1 MQKWDI
7 VYKRFLQA
15 LTIANLYEKEGL
27 YDMKGKILNKK
38 MIFFFG
44 ALGGLLYGYDMGVI
58 SGALLFIKNDIPLTS
73 FTEGLVVSSMLFGA
87 IFGSGFS
94 GPLSD
99 KFGRRRLVFMIS
111 IIFIIGSLV
120 LAFAPNMEA
129 LVVGRLIIGLAV
141 GGSTAIVPV
150 YLSEMAPTESRGSLS
165 SLNQLMITIGIL
177 SSYLVNYAFAEIE
190 GWRWMVG
197 LAVVPSLILMIGV
210 LFMPESPRW
219 LLEHR
224 SESAARRV
232 MKLTRKSGEIDKEI
246 DEMHEIN
253 RISEGTWKVLASSW
267 LRPTLI
273 IGCTFALL
281 QQIIGINAIIY
292 YAPTIF
298 SQAGLGDVTAIL
310 GTVGIGSVNVLM
322 TIVAIMIIDKIDRKK
337 LLITGNIGMVA
348 SLVIMAVLIW
358 TLGLDSNL
366 GAWII
371 VACLSLFIIFFAF
384 TWGPVLWVMLPELFP
399 MRARGAATG
408 IAALA
413 LSIGSLLVAQFFP
426 MLAEAL
432 GVGQV
437 FLIFAVIG
445 VVALI
450 FVIKFLPETR
460 GRSLEEIE
468 ADLRKRT
475 AS

>member
-1 MQKWDI
+1 M
-7 VYKRFLQA
+7 
-15 LTIANLYEKEGL
+15 G
-27 YDMKGKILNKK
+27 GKKIGKK
-38 MIFFFG
+38 VIFFLG

-58 SGALLFIKNDIPLTS
+58 SGALLYIKNDIPLTS
-73 FTEGLVVSSMLFGA
+73 FTEGLVVSSMLVGA
-87 IFGSGFS
+87 IFGSGSS

-111 IIFIIGSLV
+111 ILYIVGALT
-120 LAFAPNMEA
+120 LAFAPNMVT
-129 LVVGRLIIGLAV
+129 LVVGRLIIGVAV

-177 SSYLVNYAFAEIE
+177 SSYLVNYAFAPIE
-190 GWRWMVG
+190 GWRWMLG
-197 LAVVPSLILMIGV
+197 LAVVPSLILMVGV

-224 SESAARRV
+224 GKEAARRV
-232 MKLTRKSGEIDKEI
+232 MKLTRKENEIDQEI
-246 DEMHEIN
+246 NEMIEIN
-253 RISEGTWKVLASSW
+253 RVSDSTWNVLKSAW
-267 LRPTLI
+267 LRPTLV

-298 SQAGLGDVTAIL
+298 NEAGLGDVTSIL
-310 GTVGIGSVNVLM
+310 GTVGIGTVNVLF

-337 LLITGNIGMVA
+337 LLITGNIGMVG
-348 SLVIMAVLIW
+348 SLVIMAGLIW
-358 TLGLDSNL
+358 TIGLGSTV

-371 VACLSLFIIFFAF
+371 VACLTLFIIFFAF

-426 MLAEAL
+426 MLTE
-432 GVGQV
+432 VMSIEQV

-445 VVALI
+445 IGAMI
-450 FVIKFLPETR
+450 FVVKYLPETR
-460 GRSLEEIE
+460 ARSLEEIE

-475 AS
+475 SAVDTKSVK